1 MVIGKRRID
10 PFQLRI
16 ILAFA
21 AIYIIWGSTYLAIR
35 FAVETIP
42 PFIMAG
48 MRFVIAGGVMYAWA
62 RLSGVKKPLFIEW
75 RSAAI
80 IGVALLLF
88 SNGGVTWS
96 EQRVAS
102 GIAALIVATVPLWIV
117 LMQWLL
123 HNGSPPS
130 RRMAAG
136 LVIGFCG
143 VLWLIG
149 PDQLLGHRTIDLTG
163 VAVLLVAC
171 FSWSNGSLYARK
183 AKLPSSQ
190 ILATAMEMICGGVA
204 LLSAGLLT
212 GEFHHFDPFAVSMK
226 SSLSLAYLVV
236 FGSIIGFTA
245 YVWLLRNAAP
255 TRVATYAY
263 VNPVIAIALGAIFA
277 GEQINSQ
284 ILVSAATIIFA
295 IVLIITSQT
304 GEKKVDNPQSKIRS
318 PQLAEEV

>member
-16 ILAFA
+16 VLAFA
-21 AIYIIWGSTYLAIR
+21 AIYTIWGSTYLAIR

-42 PFIMAG
+42 PFLMAG
-48 MRFVIAGGVMYAWA
+48 MRFTIAGGIMYAWA
-62 RLSGVKKPLFIEW
+62 RLSGVKKPLLIEW

-136 LVIGFCG
+136 LVIGFLG

-171 FSWSNGSLYARK
+171 FSWANGSLYSRT

-204 LLSAGLLT
+204 LLLAALIS
-212 GEFHHFDPFAVSMK
+212 GEFQRFNMSAVSAL
-226 SSLSLAYLVV
+226 SFLSLLYLVV

-277 GEQINSQ
+277 DEQINSH

-295 IVLIITSQT
+295 IVLIITSQSN
-304 GEKKVDNPQSKIRS
+304 EKKAVNPQSSIRNAH
-318 PQLAEEV
+318 LVEEV

>member
-48 MRFVIAGGVMYAWA
+48 MRFVIAGAVMYAWA
-62 RLSGVKKPLFIEW
+62 RLSGVKGPLLVEW

-80 IGVALLLF
+80 IGIALLLF

-136 LVIGFCG
+136 LMIGFCG

-163 VAVLLVAC
+163 VAVLLIAC

-190 ILATAMEMICGGVA
+190 ILATAMEMISGGVA
-204 LLSAGLLT
+204 LLLAGLIT
-212 GEFHHFDPFAVSMK
+212 GEFYRFDPLAVSMK
-226 SSLSLAYLVV
+226 SFLSLAYLVV

-245 YVWLLRNAAP
+245 YVWLLRHAAP

-304 GEKKVDNPQSKIRS
+304 GETKVNNPQTNIRN
-318 PQLAEEV
+318 PQLAQEV

>member
-1 MVIGKRRID
+1 MVIGKRQID

-16 ILAFA
+16 VLAFA

-42 PFIMAG
+42 PFLMAG
-48 MRFVIAGGVMYAWA
+48 MRFVIAGSIMYAWA
-62 RLSGVKKPLFIEW
+62 RLSGVKKPVLIEW

-80 IGVALLLF
+80 IGIALLMF

-102 GIAALIVATVPLWIV
+102 GVAALIVATVPLWIV
-117 LMQWLL
+117 LMQWLF
-123 HNGSPPS
+123 HNGCPPS

-136 LVIGFCG
+136 LVIGFLG

-171 FSWSNGSLYARK
+171 FSWSNGSLYSRK

-204 LLSAGLLT
+204 LLLVALVS
-212 GEFHHFDPFAVSMK
+212 GEFQRFAPAAVSTR
-226 SSLSLAYLVV
+226 SFLSLAYLVV

-277 GEQINSQ
+277 NEQINSH

-304 GEKKVDNPQSKIRS
+304 SEKKVKSPQSEIRNPQ
-318 PQLAEEV
+318 LVEEV

>member
-48 MRFVIAGGVMYAWA
+48 MRFVIAGTVMYAWA
-62 RLSGVKKPLFIEW
+62 RLSGVKSPLLIEW

-80 IGVALLLF
+80 IGIALLLF

-149 PDQLLGHRTIDLTG
+149 PDQLLGHRSIDLTG

-204 LLSAGLLT
+204 LLLAGLIS
-212 GEFHHFDPFAVSMK
+212 GEFYHFDPFLVSMK
-226 SSLSLAYLVV
+226 SFLSLAYLVV

-295 IVLIITSQT
+295 IVLIITSQIN
-304 GEKKVDNPQSKIRS
+304 EKKIDNPQSKIQNR
-318 PQLAEEV
+318 QLVEEV